1 MWLFIN
7 HEASIIQQRTMLDIV
22 RHFPVSIRI
31 MLIFPASKRSLWH
44 MLGGS
49 LETLQAMVD
58 DTSSEFDPEDG
69 GAGKGHSGVWFDRKF
84 HILFRS

>member
-1 MWLFIN
+1 
-7 HEASIIQQRTMLDIV
+7 
-22 RHFPVSIRI
+22 
-31 MLIFPASKRSLWH
+31 

-69 GAGKGHSGVWFDRKF
+69 GAGRGHSGVWFDRKF
-84 HILFRS
+84 RLLFRF